1 MFTAVMLESQEN
13 KISLLD
19 AVQCQTK
26 GLWHLPKKG
35 EGREPLR
42 WVGAGPRPV
51 HVHACGVR
59 RLTYLHVMDGFTMA
73 WMSAGLLTLQS
84 PRPLTALCIIRT
96 QDTGTRE
103 RQHGTHPGR

>member
-1 MFTAVMLESQEN
+1 MLTAVMLESQEN

-19 AVQCQTK
+19 AVQCQTE
-26 GLWHLPKKG
+26 GLWHLPKRRG
-35 EGREPLR
+35 GREPLR

-59 RLTYLHVMDGFTMA
+59 RLRYLHVLDGFTMA
-73 WMSAGLLTLQS
+73 WMSAGLPDTPKPAPS
-84 PRPLTALCIIRT
+84 HCIIRT
-96 QDTGTRE
+96 QDTGTWE